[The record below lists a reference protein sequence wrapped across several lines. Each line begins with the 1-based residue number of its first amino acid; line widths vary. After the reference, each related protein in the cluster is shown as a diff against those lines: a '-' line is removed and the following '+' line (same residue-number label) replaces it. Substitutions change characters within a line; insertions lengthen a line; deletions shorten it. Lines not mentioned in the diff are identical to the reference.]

1 MNGDIVSFFEL
12 DTLFPKIT
20 FSKNLGKVRSSN
32 VILPWQFAQ
41 LNEGFPIQCYLSH
54 SFYSSK
60 EFREALSSPSQINT
74 SKGIIKFPT
83 VQFSSSGMAE
93 ARWVE
98 VLALT
103 CIQSP
108 QSSISWAFFV
118 LSLPMLWHVVGGN
131 TVSWW
136 FQRCDILLQ
145 EFQCKYL
152 HIQRSKSQVFSIYIS
167 KCWQSLM

>member
-1 MNGDIVSFFEL
+1 MNGDIVSFFEI
-12 DTLFPKIT
+12 DRPFPKIT
-20 FSKNLGKVRSSN
+20 FSKNLGNVRNSN

-41 LNEGFPIQCYLSH
+41 LNEGFSMQCYH
-54 SFYSSK
+54 AFYSSK
-60 EFREALSSPSQINT
+60 QFREALCSPSQINS
-74 SKGIIKFPT
+74 SKGIIKFPA
-83 VQFSSSGMAE
+83 VQFSNSGITE

-103 CIQSP
+103 CIQNP
-108 QSSISWAFFV
+108 QSSISLAGFV
-118 LSLPMLWHVVGGN
+118 LSLPRLWHVVGGN

-145 EFQCKYL
+145 ESQCKYL
-152 HIQRSKSQVFSIYIS
+152 HIQRSKSQVFGIYIS